1 MFFSSSSGDRSYT
14 VSFRTVDTLHSSY
27 LLRPK
32 DSRALLWHLIR
43 RSWDERE
50 KEIELLG
57 FSDTRKEVRGGGERA
72 RKISSVSKDHRFLLD
87 RFVPLYPS
95 PSSKVEK
102 APLPFLLLHNSVHGI
117 IRRYLISAMNRGRKF
132 SPLRLLR
139 NKSREAEEE
148 GGGGRRASLA
158 KSIAFIAS
166 SAERFSCSPR
176 EVHAT
181 PAKVAITGRVVA
193 LPPRPCKR
201 HVGTSRV
208 HDTPATTLPVTRDYF
223 PFYGRFNKLRADGAP
238 SSVAS

>member
-57 FSDTRKEVRGGGERA
+57 FSDTRKAVEEKGPGKYRVSQR
-72 RKISSVSKDHRFLLD
+72 ITVSSSTVSFLSTLP
-87 RFVPLYPS
+87 RPRTV
-95 PSSKVEK
+95 VEK

-148 GGGGRRASLA
+148 GGGEEEGFAREEYRFHRVLRGTLLVFPPRSTRDTSEGGHYRKSSGPPPLDRAS
-158 KSIAFIAS
+158 
-166 SAERFSCSPR
+166 
-176 EVHAT
+176 AT
-181 PAKVAITGRVVA
+181 
-193 LPPRPCKR
+193 
-201 HVGTSRV
+201 
-208 HDTPATTLPVTRDYF
+208 
-223 PFYGRFNKLRADGAP
+223 
-238 SSVAS
+238 

>member
-95 PSSKVEK
+95 PSSNLVVEK
-102 APLPFLLLHNSVHGI
+102 ALLPFLLLHNSVHGI

-148 GGGGRRASLA
+148 GGGEEEGFAREEYRFHRVLRGTLLVFPPRSTRDTSEGGHYRKSSGPPPLDRAS
-158 KSIAFIAS
+158 
-166 SAERFSCSPR
+166 
-176 EVHAT
+176 AT
-181 PAKVAITGRVVA
+181 
-193 LPPRPCKR
+193 
-201 HVGTSRV
+201 
-208 HDTPATTLPVTRDYF
+208 
-223 PFYGRFNKLRADGAP
+223 
-238 SSVAS
+238 

>member
-87 RFVPLYPS
+87 RFVPLSFPVLE
-95 PSSKVEK
+95 PWWRK
-102 APLPFLLLHNSVHGI
+102 LPFLSSSFAIPSTELSGGI
-117 IRRYLISAMNRGRKF
+117 
-132 SPLRLLR
+132 
-139 NKSREAEEE
+139 
-148 GGGGRRASLA
+148 
-158 KSIAFIAS
+158 
-166 SAERFSCSPR
+166 
-176 EVHAT
+176 
-181 PAKVAITGRVVA
+181 
-193 LPPRPCKR
+193 
-201 HVGTSRV
+201 
-208 HDTPATTLPVTRDYF
+208 
-223 PFYGRFNKLRADGAP
+223 
-238 SSVAS
+238 

>member
-95 PSSKVEK
+95 PSS
-102 APLPFLLLHNSVHGI
+102 
-117 IRRYLISAMNRGRKF
+117 NRGGES
-132 SPLRLLR
+132 SPSFPPPSQFRPR
-139 NKSREAEEE
+139 NY
-148 GGGGRRASLA
+148 
-158 KSIAFIAS
+158 
-166 SAERFSCSPR
+166 
-176 EVHAT
+176 
-181 PAKVAITGRVVA
+181 PAVFNFRDE
-193 LPPRPCKR
+193 PRP
-201 HVGTSRV
+201 
-208 HDTPATTLPVTRDYF
+208 
-223 PFYGRFNKLRADGAP
+223 
-238 SSVAS
+238 